1 MNIAPNTVAT
11 IHYTLTDGNGNLI
24 ESSQGGEPLA
34 YIHGIGAIVPGL
46 EAALDGK
53 AAGDTLRVTLP
64 PAAAYGE
71 HDEALVQM
79 LPRQLFNELDELEVG
94 MRFRAQSEA
103 GPVILTIID
112 LDGQTVTVDGNHPL
126 AGVTLNFDVAV
137 LNVRAATREELEH
150 GHPHGPEGHGH

>member
-11 IHYTLTDGNGNLI
+11 IHYTLTDGHGNLI
-24 ESSQGGEPLA
+24 ESSQGGEPLD

-53 AAGDTLRVTLP
+53 AAGDTFRVTLP
-64 PAAAYGE
+64 PEAAYGE
-71 HDEALVQM
+71 RDEALVQV
-79 LPRQLFNELDELEVG
+79 LPRQLFSEPDELEVG

-103 GPVILTIID
+103 GPLILTVID

-137 LNVRAATREELEH
+137 VNVRAATREELEH
-150 GHPHGPEGHGH
+150 GHAHGPAGH